1 MAFYV
6 WLPCCE
12 RSALISTECIYT
24 QEWNFWV
31 VWYVC
36 VWLHEEMA
44 NIFVKRDLIALHS
57 LTLSCLLRMQWR
69 DPALAMQMRI
79 TPKEVVSSK

>member
-6 WLPCCE
+6 SQPCSE
-12 RSALISTECIYT
+12 RSVLISTECIYT

-44 NIFVKRDLIALHS
+44 NIFVKRDLIALHN